1 VAAYFFDSSA
11 VVKRYVQETGT
22 AWVLSITDPAAGHAI
37 YVARITGVEVVSALT
52 RQTRSGALTP
62 EAAATALTQFRQ
74 DFTQQYRAVD
84 ITPTLIT
91 RAMGLAETHAL
102 RGYDAVQCAAALVV
116 HAYRQAL
123 EMPTLTLVSADDAL
137 NTAAAAEGLLV
148 DDPNAHP

>member
-1 VAAYFFDSSA
+1 
-11 VVKRYVQETGT
+11 
-22 AWVLSITDPAAGHAI
+22 VLSITDPAAGHAL
-37 YVARITGVEVVSALT
+37 YVARVTGVEVVSALT

-84 ITPTLIT
+84 ITPTRIT

-116 HAYRQAL
+116 H
-123 EMPTLTLVSADDAL
+123 T
-137 NTAAAAEGLLV
+137 
-148 DDPNAHP
+148 